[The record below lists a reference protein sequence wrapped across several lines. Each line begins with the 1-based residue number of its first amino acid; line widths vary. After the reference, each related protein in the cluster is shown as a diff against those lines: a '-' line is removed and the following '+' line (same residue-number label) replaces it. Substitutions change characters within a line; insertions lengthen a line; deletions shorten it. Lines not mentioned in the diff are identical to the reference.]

1 MASQTERII
10 KAARERGQKTLSEY
24 ESKRVLAAYGL
35 PISREILVTSQSEA
49 KAAAKRVKYPVVLK
63 ACSADEAHKTEKG
76 LIAVNLAS
84 QSALVEAFKLLKK
97 RAGKNYE
104 GEYLVQEMVSGSREI
119 MIGMHRD
126 PSFGPA
132 VMFGLG
138 GIFTEVLQDVTFRI
152 APLRKKDAREMLRS
166 IRGSKI
172 LESVRGMPAV
182 DRDILC
188 HALMAVGQIA
198 IDHVD
203 IEEIDINPLIIKG
216 AKPIAVDALI
226 VLSDAGSNR
235 NHK

>member
-1 MASQTERII
+1 MSSRTERII

-35 PISREILVTSQSEA
+35 PISREILVSSQSEA

-84 QSALVEAFKLLKK
+84 QSALIEAFKLLKK

-138 GIFTEVLQDVTFRI
+138 GIFTEVLQDVSFRI

-198 IDHVD
+198 IDHSD

-216 AKPIAVDALI
+216 SKPIAVDALI
-226 VLSDAGSNR
+226 VLSDPGSNG